1 MPADATHPPPPAQAK
16 PVQPELTLADHARLV
31 RALQARLQAD
41 AVVQTPISS
50 ILLAGESAYKLK
62 KPVHFP
68 FIDCRTLAQRRHFCE
83 EELRLNRR
91 TAAPLYLGLCAVSGT
106 VEAPVLDGAGPPLDW
121 AVHMRRFDAGAELR
135 TLAERGALRAADI
148 DALAAHLAAFHRA
161 LPALPEAAWP
171 RKPIADWA
179 RETLDELEALPARG
193 VPPEPAALAR
203 LREGLGAQFAALAP
217 LMHARA
223 RSGHLREGHGDLH
236 LGNLLRWGE
245 RVMAFDAL
253 EFEPALRCIDTV
265 CDAAFAFMD
274 LLAHGLDGWAWRF
287 INAWAEA
294 TDEWAGLPLLRP
306 CAAYRALVRAKVA
319 ALGGDA
325 AAFARYFTLAQR
337 LAARPES
344 PQLLV
349 MTGVSGSGKSRVAA
363 GLAERLGALRLRSDV
378 ERKRLFGLEPTAR
391 ATPGSELAATLYA
404 SDATTRTYARLHALA
419 ETLLRAG
426 HTVVLDA
433 AFLRQSER
441 AAARALAQSC
451 GAGFAVVACSAPEA
465 VLRERLAAREREGA
479 DPSDATAAVLERQL
493 RVAEPMPADWAAWT
507 VEVDNSGDRAA
518 LDAALSQAATRLA
531 ARHGENAQA
540 AQNFKENPPTPA

>member
-1 MPADATHPPPPAQAK
+1 MSADAPHETPLAQAG
-16 PVQPELTLADHARLV
+16 PEPTLADHARLV

-50 ILLAGESAYKLK
+50 VILAGENAYKLK
-62 KPVHFP
+62 KPVHLP
-68 FIDCRTLAQRRHFCE
+68 FIDCRSLAQRRHFCE

-91 TAAPLYLGLCAVSGT
+91 TAAPLYRGVCAVTGS
-106 VEAPVLDGAGPPLDW
+106 VDAPVLNGAGPPIDW
-121 AVHMRRFDAGAELR
+121 AVHMRRFDAGVELR
-135 TLAERGALRAADI
+135 ALAEHGALREADI
-148 DALAAHLAAFHRA
+148 DALAAHLTAFHRA

-171 RKPIADWA
+171 RKSVADWA
-179 RETLDELEALPARG
+179 CETLDELEDMHARG
-193 VPPEPAALAR
+193 WPLEPAALAR
-203 LREGLGAQFAALAP
+203 LREGLCAQFAVLAP
-217 LMHARA
+217 LMQSRA

-236 LGNLLRWGE
+236 LGNLLRWGHS
-245 RVMAFDAL
+245 VMAFDAL

-265 CDAAFAFMD
+265 CDAAFSFMD

-294 TDEWAGLPLLRP
+294 TDAWEGLPLLRP

-325 AAFARYFTLAQR
+325 AGFKRYFALAQR
-337 LAARPES
+337 LVVPAMS

-349 MTGVSGSGKSRVAA
+349 MTGVSGCGKSRVAA

-391 ATPGSELAATLYA
+391 AAPGSAVAAALYA
-404 SDATTRTYARLHALA
+404 SEATARTYARLYALA
-419 ETLLRAG
+419 ETLLKAG

-441 AAARALAQSC
+441 EAARVLAQSC
-451 GAGFAVVACSAPEA
+451 KARFALVACMAPEP

-479 DPSDATAAVLERQL
+479 DPSDATAAVLDLQL
-493 RVAEPMPADWAAWT
+493 RVAEPIPADWAACT
-507 VEVDNSGDRAA
+507 VSVDNSGNLAA
-518 LDAALSQAATRLA
+518 LDAALAQAATRLA
-531 ARHGENAQA
+531 APQDENAPA
-540 AQNFKENPPTPA
+540 CAIFRKNPATLA

>member
-1 MPADATHPPPPAQAK
+1 MPTDATRPPSAPA
-16 PVQPELTLADHARLV
+16 ELTLADHARLV

-41 AVVQTPISS
+41 AVVETPISS
-50 ILLAGESAYKLK
+50 VILAGEAAYKLK

-68 FIDCRTLAQRRHFCE
+68 FIDCRSLGKRRHFCE

-91 TAAPLYLGLCAVSGT
+91 TAAPLYLGLCAVTGT
-106 VEAPVLDGAGPPLDW
+106 VDAPALDGAGPPIDW
-121 AVHMRRFDAGAELR
+121 AVHMRRFDAGCELR
-135 TLAERGALRAADI
+135 TLARRGALREADI
-148 DALAAHLAAFHRA
+148 DALAAHLAAFHRG
-161 LPALPEAAWP
+161 LPALLEAAWP
-171 RKPIADWA
+171 RKTPALWA
-179 RETLDELEALPARG
+179 RETLDELDDLHARG
-193 VPPEPAALAR
+193 WRLDLAALAR
-203 LREGLGAQFAALAP
+203 LREGLGAQFDALAP
-217 LMHARA
+217 LMDARA

-236 LGNLLRWGE
+236 LGNLLRRGE
-245 RVMAFDAL
+245 GVMAFDAL

-274 LLAHGLDGWAWRF
+274 LLAHGLSGWAWRF

-319 ALGGDA
+319 ALAADA
-325 AAFARYFTLAQR
+325 ANFERYFALAQA
-337 LAARPES
+337 LTAPAAP
-344 PQLLV
+344 PLLVV

-391 ATPGSELAATLYA
+391 AAPGSALAEALYA
-404 SDATTRTYARLHALA
+404 SDATARTYARLYALA
-419 ETLLRAG
+419 ERLLRAG

-441 AAARALAQSC
+441 AAARALAQVC
-451 GAGFAVVACSAPEA
+451 GAAFAVVACSAPEA

-479 DPSDATAAVLERQL
+479 DPSDATAAVLDLQL
-493 RVAEPMPADWAAWT
+493 RVAEPIPADWAAWT

-518 LDAALSQAATRLA
+518 LDAALAQAAKRLA
-531 ARHGENAQA
+531 ARHGQNAQA
-540 AQNFKENPPTPA
+540 TQDFKENPPTPA